1 MFDQL
6 FIDNDFVPP
15 AAGRRFDAVDPAT
28 EQRLATLAL
37 ADATDVD
44 RAVRSAHRAFA
55 HWRRTT
61 PAERTRLL
69 LRAAAV
75 IASRSDEI
83 ARLETLD
90 MGKPLRESL
99 ANVARSVRTFE
110 YAAGATDKLEGQSIP
125 VDARSFNF
133 THLEPVGVSA
143 HITPWNYPFA
153 NACRSLPV
161 ALAAGCTAVVKPASE
176 TCLSTLLLGDVL
188 REAGFPPGV
197 VNVVTGSGSEA
208 GAALARHPLVRSIT
222 FTGSVGTGQ
231 QVAHAAADHVRPVV
245 LELGGK
251 NPQIVCA
258 DVDLDAAL
266 KETVRG
272 AFTNAGQVCTG
283 ISRVL
288 VERPVHDRFVE
299 ALRERVQALTVSPG
313 LDNADLGPLVSA
325 AHRQTVA
332 DYVGLAREEGA
343 RLVCGGHVPP
353 ERERGWFYRPT
364 VFDGVRPD
372 MRIAREEVFGPL
384 LVVIP
389 FDTDEQALAIANDVE
404 FGLSAGIFTRDLG
417 RAMRFARDVEAG
429 MVWVNE
435 WFQSPVQVPH
445 GGVKHSGIGREQGLA
460 AFGHFLQ
467 VKDVA
472 IRFG

>member
-37 ADATDVD
+37 ADAADVD

-75 IASRSDEI
+75 IAGRSDEI

-208 GAALARHPLVRSIT
+208 GAAL
-222 FTGSVGTGQ
+222 
-231 QVAHAAADHVRPVV
+231 
-245 LELGGK
+245 
-251 NPQIVCA
+251 
-258 DVDLDAAL
+258 
-266 KETVRG
+266 
-272 AFTNAGQVCTG
+272 
-283 ISRVL
+283 
-288 VERPVHDRFVE
+288 
-299 ALRERVQALTVSPG
+299 
-313 LDNADLGPLVSA
+313 
-325 AHRQTVA
+325 
-332 DYVGLAREEGA
+332 
-343 RLVCGGHVPP
+343 
-353 ERERGWFYRPT
+353 
-364 VFDGVRPD
+364 
-372 MRIAREEVFGPL
+372 
-384 LVVIP
+384 
-389 FDTDEQALAIANDVE
+389 
-404 FGLSAGIFTRDLG
+404 
-417 RAMRFARDVEAG
+417 
-429 MVWVNE
+429 
-435 WFQSPVQVPH
+435 
-445 GGVKHSGIGREQGLA
+445 
-460 AFGHFLQ
+460 
-467 VKDVA
+467 
-472 IRFG
+472 